1 MIQKFNQFDKKEGL
15 NEGLISGVFNFLS
28 KLFGGRI
35 NDLDGIVKRYERN
48 EVDYWTRWARANHDY
63 NRASLLRD
71 KSDDKTERKK
81 QSEMIEL
88 SRALIRQVNRT
99 RSQVNDA
106 LNRQAMLLVRNNRRL
121 REYWETKLAQ
131 ADERVANKSYEKLR
145 KHVDEDTLSDLYDR
159 LKDTQNKLKDREAGM
174 KDYERTVQFGKF
186 PDLSG
191 EQKRVPFDRFGITN
205 TSDFVL
211 ATDDLFDQRVQLMPD
226 ENKKALAGEIQKE
239 IKSIDV
245 ETQKAVKK
253 LNKDLDATKDE
264 DTKIKIKTDIEK
276 AKQYAD
282 EDTKML
288 QRRMSSLKGQMS
300 EPKNVEEQPDTD
312 TDTDEQLGRRI
323 AEEIGDASTQ
333 ELSLVLQTADHI
345 LSSMP
350 EKERTGKMLP
360 IRMDQI
366 ADFAQDILKSVRD
379 RSTKGALSKSELAD
393 QLSAFKKEFP
403 R

>member
-48 EVDYWTRWARANHDY
+48 EADYWTRWARANHDY